1 MLISFS
7 RNYVK
12 LLEHVKVVDTQ
23 VNESDT
29 ESDRIG

>member
-1 MLISFS
+1 MGQKKNI
-7 RNYVK
+7 
-12 LLEHVKVVDTQ
+12 LLEINSSTVATQ